1 MQKTRVKIPVYFMII
16 PVIVSCVLRFFQL
29 LDFTDKKTG
38 NIIGDGKMS
47 LTVYILLAA
56 AMIFNFIYVKNKTSF
71 APLLDFEKGGKSEYA
86 VSVFLAVAY
95 FADFVHQTYNCYNY
109 MSRVSYI
116 EYAYI
121 IPMAVSGVL
130 ALLNCFYFVC
140 FAMTAGGSN
149 YDFRNFT
156 IFHFMPAVWCFSKL
170 IMMMLKIIDVKQN
183 VEGVLEFLLVAVMI
197 MFFFCYIS
205 MVDNKGAISRVFV
218 FFANAVLIMAAVL
231 VLPRYAII
239 VSGNLGVLSPV
250 DYTGVTYLAVGIFA
264 VTLSVKSLKTND

>member
-1 MQKTRVKIPVYFMII
+1 MQKTRAKIPVYLMII
-16 PVIVSCVLRFFQL
+16 PVIASCVLHFFQL

-38 NIIGDGKMS
+38 NIIGGGQMS
-47 LTVYILLAA
+47 LAVYILLAA
-56 AMIFNFIYVKNKTSF
+56 AVFFDFVYVKNKTSF
-71 APLLDFEKGGKSEYA
+71 VPLLDFEKGSKTEYA
-86 VSVFLAVAY
+86 ASAFLAVAY
-95 FADFVHQTYNCYNY
+95 FADFVHQAYNCYNY
-109 MSRVSYI
+109 ISAVSYV
-116 EYAYI
+116 EYAYL

-156 IFHFMPAVWCFSKL
+156 MFHFMPAVWCFSKL

-183 VEGVLEFLLVAVMI
+183 VSGVLEFLLMVFMI

-205 MVDNKGAISRVFV
+205 MVDNKGAISRMFV

-264 VTLSVKSLKTND
+264 VTLSVKSLKKND